1 MRSKLALA
9 LATGLVMG
17 FTFMNI
23 PSALGRLMEL
33 YDASY
38 SSISVLMSALLW
50 THALIQIPAG
60 ILVDRYGLKRN
71 LFFCLMAMSLGNLI
85 PAINPSLGLAVAGR
99 TVTGIGTA
107 LAFSTIFK
115 MIALYAPPE
124 RIGSYQAFFG
134 GFFSLGSIGAYLLIP
149 GLLSYGWEWAY
160 LTPGL
165 SFLPLL
171 AGSLFLDIERRPPAR
186 VSVAGL
192 ARVFRLRQVWV
203 VGVYH
208 SLSWGS
214 VLALG
219 NWVPSL
225 LAEVEG
231 GGATALQFAWGGALV
246 MLISGIG
253 RLSGGMILF
262 RFRAALIANGSIV
275 VLSVLFLSLFLIR
288 QPLVV
293 LILALGATW
302 FASINFGA
310 FFHLISRSTSQGSM
324 ATLLGMV
331 NMLANL
337 GAVAVTVMFGWLKD
351 DLGSFNAGFLV
362 LCATCLT
369 TLMLGWRSLEK

>member
-1 MRSKLALA
+1 MRNKLALA
-9 LATGLVMG
+9 LATGFVMG
-17 FTFMNI
+17 ITFMNI

-33 YDASY
+33 YGASY

-50 THALIQIPAG
+50 THALVQIPAG

-85 PAINPSLGLAVAGR
+85 PAINPSLGLAVVGR

-115 MIALYAPPE
+115 MIALYAPSE

-149 GLLSYGWEWAY
+149 GLLSYGWEWTY

-171 AGSLFLDIERRPPAR
+171 AGSLFLDIERRPPEK
-186 VSVAGL
+186 VSAAGL
-192 ARVFRLRQVWV
+192 ARVFKLRQVWV

-219 NWVPSL
+219 SWIPSL
-225 LAEVEG
+225 LAEAAG
-231 GGATALQFAWGGALV
+231 GSATALQFAWGGALV

-262 RFRAALIANGSIV
+262 RFRAALIANGSIM
-275 VLSVLFLSLFLIR
+275 VLSVLFISLFLIR
-288 QPLVV
+288 QPLAV
-293 LILALGATW
+293 LILALGAAW

-310 FFHLISRSTSQGSM
+310 FFHLISRSTSQGPM

-331 NMLANL
+331 NMLANM
-337 GAVAVTVMFGWLKD
+337 GAVAVTIMFGWLKD

-362 LCATCLT
+362 LCAACLT
-369 TLMLGWRSLEK
+369 TLMLGRRSLEK

>member
-1 MRSKLALA
+1 MA
-9 LATGLVMG
+9 LATGFVMG
-17 FTFMNI
+17 ITFMNI

-38 SSISVLMSALLW
+38 STISVLMSALLW
-50 THALIQIPAG
+50 THALVQIPAG
-60 ILVDRYGLKRN
+60 ILVDRYGLKWN
-71 LFFCLMAMSLGNLI
+71 LFFCLTAMSLGNLI
-85 PAINPSLGLAVAGR
+85 PAMDPSLGLAVVGR

-115 MIALYAPPE
+115 MIALYSPPE

-134 GFFSLGSIGAYLLIP
+134 GFFSLGSIGAYLFIP
-149 GLLSYGWEWAY
+149 CLLSYGWEWTY
-160 LTPGL
+160 LTPVL
-165 SFLPLL
+165 TFLPLL
-171 AGSLFLDIERRPPAR
+171 AGSLFLDIERGPPAK
-186 VSVAGL
+186 VSAAGL

-225 LAEVEG
+225 LAEAAG

-262 RFRAALIANGSIV
+262 RFRAALIANGSMM
-275 VLSVLFLSLFLIR
+275 VLSVLFISLFLIR
-288 QPLVV
+288 QPLAV
-293 LILALGATW
+293 LILALGAAW

-310 FFHLISRSTSQGSM
+310 FFHLISRSTPEESM

-331 NMLANL
+331 NMLANM
-337 GAVAVTVMFGWLKD
+337 GAVAVTIMFGWLKD

-362 LCATCLT
+362 LCAACLT
-369 TLMLGWRSLEK
+369 TLMLGRRSLEK